1 MAGIKDKIY
10 NLLPF
15 PVQNLAISAFG
26 YFWKKRR
33 FGGIFNDELQRSKER
48 DSFDLSEWE
57 EYQKEQL
64 RKVVKWAFETVPYY
78 KESFKAAKLSVLDIQ
93 NLEIHQ
99 LNKIPFLHKDD
110 LRKYGKTTLLSDT
123 LEPGGEF
130 FATSGSTGTPSSI
143 LYSPAMHQRWNAIF
157 ENRGRHW
164 AGVSRFNSR
173 GMIGG
178 RRVVPQGVSKGPYYR
193 YNHFEKQVYFSAYH
207 ISASTAAMYADAFNK
222 CDIDYMTGYAMSN
235 YFLAKHFKTQNIKVK
250 PLKAVVTSSESLT
263 QEMRDL
269 FYEVYGCKT
278 YNIYGSVEACCL
290 ISECEYGSLHI
301 SSDIGLIEVLNEHNQ
316 PCRLGEVGEIVATSF
331 INFDQPLI
339 RYRIGDMIALSENQ
353 HCDCGRLMP
362 IVKEIIGRIEDT
374 VVGAD
379 GRQIVRF
386 HGIFIDLPEI
396 IEGQIIQHTFTEYEV
411 KVVLQLSLLECNPNW
426 E

>member
-1 MAGIKDKIY
+1 
-10 NLLPF
+10 
-15 PVQNLAISAFG
+15 
-26 YFWKKRR
+26 
-33 FGGIFNDELQRSKER
+33 
-48 DSFDLSEWE
+48 
-57 EYQKEQL
+57 
-64 RKVVKWAFETVPYY
+64 
-78 KESFKAAKLSVLDIQ
+78 
-93 NLEIHQ
+93 
-99 LNKIPFLHKDD
+99 
-110 LRKYGKTTLLSDT
+110 
-123 LEPGGEF
+123 
-130 FATSGSTGTPSSI
+130 
-143 LYSPAMHQRWNAIF
+143 
-157 ENRGRHW
+157 
-164 AGVSRFNSR
+164 
-173 GMIGG
+173 
-178 RRVVPQGVSKGPYYR
+178 
-193 YNHFEKQVYFSAYH
+193 
-207 ISASTAAMYADAFNK
+207 
-222 CDIDYMTGYAMSN
+222 MTGYAMSN

-411 KVVLQLSLLECNPNW
+411 KVVLAYPISKGSTATIIARMQSQLGIVNVKVVPVEFIPRTQNGKFKSVISISK
-426 E
+426 